1 LLSPYLEM
9 LRDLHTLA
17 HGDDLGENELH
28 AFLAAEE
35 AHHVE
40 LPQAVQP
47 APKVTAQAVPASV
60 SISAYNSLVACP
72 YQFYA
77 RHILRLNELDEV
89 QEGIEKRDY
98 GERVHDILRRFHERY
113 PQVSGHPADELEAAL
128 RRISEEVFADLL
140 QQDFAA
146 RAWLAR
152 WFAALPA
159 YLGWQAENEAQGWRY
174 AEAES
179 AFDWELEGVR
189 LRGRIDRLDVREEEK
204 RVLDY
209 KTQSE
214 QVLRNKLREPGEDVQ
229 LACYAYAHEAAD
241 AAFVSIENGKVK
253 LVEPKHDVPLLA
265 QLNAERLVQAM
276 GDIRG
281 GAGLPANGID
291 AVCGYCEMRGLCR
304 KGEWMV
310 END

>member
-1 LLSPYLEM
+1 M
-9 LRDLHTLA
+9 
-17 HGDDLGENELH
+17 
-28 AFLAAEE
+28 
-35 AHHVE
+35 
-40 LPQAVQP
+40 
-47 APKVTAQAVPASV
+47 
-60 SISAYNSLVACP
+60 
-72 YQFYA
+72 
-77 RHILRLNELDEV
+77 
-89 QEGIEKRDY
+89 
-98 GERVHDILRRFHERY
+98 
-113 PQVSGHPADELEAAL
+113 

-159 YLGWQAENEAQGWRY
+159 YLGWQAENEAQGWCY

-179 AFDWELEGVR
+179 AFDWQLEGVR
-189 LRGRIDRLDVREEEK
+189 LRGRIDRLDVNGQEK

-253 LVEPKHDVPLLA
+253 LVEPKHDVPQLA

-276 GDIRG
+276 GEIRG

-291 AVCGYCEMRGLCR
+291 AVCVHCEMRGLCR
-304 KGEWMV
+304 KGGGTSEFRIQDSGFRIQLG
-310 END
+310 EEGR